1 MKRHALVG
9 FAFMVA
15 SFCPS
20 QTASAQTAVNI
31 SAQIG
36 NFHVAVANYYHVP
49 EREVVVVHERHI
61 PDDDLP
67 VVFFIAREA
76 HVPTARVIEL
86 REHGRSWWDISM
98 HFGLRPDVY
107 YVPVAYDPGPPYG
120 HAYGHFKKPR
130 NQWRTIVLSDSDVV
144 DLVQLRFLSE
154 HYAIPPERVMEA
166 RGRNPHLVAM
176 YSDIGERKRSYDY
189 DDRHDDD
196 HGHRNSPGDDH
207 DNGKGNRKSNGRG
220 NGKGHAKDRD

>member
-9 FAFMVA
+9 GLFIVA
-15 SFCPS
+15 SFCPLRA
-20 QTASAQTAVNI
+20 ASAETAVNV

-76 HVPTARVIEL
+76 HVPTTRIIEM
-86 REHGRSWWDISM
+86 REHGRSWWDISV
-98 HFGLRPDVY
+98 HYGLRPDVY

-120 HAYGHFKKPR
+120 HAYGLYKKPR
-130 NQWRTIVLSDSDVV
+130 SEWHRIVLSDSDVV
-144 DLVQLRFLSE
+144 NLVQLRFLSE
-154 HYAIPPERVMEA
+154 HYAIPAEKVMEA
-166 RGRNPHLVAM
+166 RGRNPHVVAM
-176 YSDIGERKRSYDY
+176 YSDIGERKRSGHDY
-189 DDRHDDD
+189 DDHHDDDHD
-196 HGHRNSPGDDH
+196 HGHRNPPADDH
-207 DNGKGNRKSNGRG
+207 GNGRG
-220 NGKGHAKDRD
+220 KAKGHAKERD

>member
-1 MKRHALVG
+1 MKRQAIVG
-9 FAFMVA
+9 CFFITA
-15 SFCPS
+15 SFFPAAV
-20 QTASAQTAVNI
+20 TSAQTAVNV

-76 HVPTARVIEL
+76 RVPPARVIEL
-86 REHGRSWWDISM
+86 RDRGRSWWDISV

-120 HAYGHFKKPR
+120 HAYGHYKKPKGE
-130 NQWRTIVLSDSDVV
+130 WRTIRLTDDDVV
-144 DLVQLRFLSE
+144 NLVQLRFLSE
-154 HYAIPPERVMEA
+154 HYGIPADRVMAA
-166 RGRNPHLVAM
+166 RSRNAHVVAM
-176 YSDIGERKRSYDY
+176 YSDIGDRKRSGHWD
-189 DDRHDDD
+189 DDD
-196 HGHRNSPGDDH
+196 HDH
-207 DNGKGNRKSNGRG
+207 DHDRGRGASASEGHGNSNGKGKGNGRG
-220 NGKGHAKDRD
+220 KGHD